1 MRTLGPR
8 IPARTRHRDPRP
20 CKDVGRL
27 VLSRASFA
35 IQVRPLARDL
45 AVALRDAHLLAGH
58 EPAAQIRGFERRGVA
73 AASGRSPAAR
83 RNILPPSLDVV
94 APTPRRRRL
103 APRPKVVVAE
113 SSACVRVTSGGR
125 CYQEAPGINCGDAG
139 RHSFCKM
146 GLPRR
151 EHSAANAYRQR
162 KFCAKL
168 RPHELSVAPAP
179 SQLRQP
185 SPALEISWRGIP
197 GGGVGRGWGIRPQT
211 QKPTHFTR
219 LKITPKRKT

>member
-8 IPARTRHRDPRP
+8 IPARTRHRDPRS

-139 RHSFCKM
+139 RHYFCEM

-162 KFCAKL
+162 KI
-168 RPHELSVAPAP
+168 
-179 SQLRQP
+179 
-185 SPALEISWRGIP
+185 ALN
-197 GGGVGRGWGIRPQT
+197 
-211 QKPTHFTR
+211 
-219 LKITPKRKT
+219 

>member
-8 IPARTRHRDPRP
+8 IPARTRHREPRP

-35 IQVRPLARDL
+35 IRVRPLARDL

-113 SSACVRVTSGGR
+113 SSACVRVTSGDR

-139 RHSFCKM
+139 RHYFCKM

-162 KFCAKL
+162 KI
-168 RPHELSVAPAP
+168 APATAA
-179 SQLRQP
+179 QP
-185 SPALEISWRGIP
+185 WRSPGGIP

-211 QKPTHFTR
+211 QKPTRFTR
-219 LKITPKRKT
+219 LKLTPKRKTWTP